1 MSKKKNISY
10 LFGLAFLLL
19 AGCDTDTAT
28 VPLPDDGERAV
39 EVRLRASVCTV
50 ETTVGRSVI
59 EGTALNTGDE
69 IGIFLMRDSN
79 FSTPYL
85 QNLPYRYAEGGQL
98 SLQPEGA
105 KVYYPARQ
113 DTLYLYGYYPY
124 TATAAADENGK
135 VSIPVTA
142 ALEAK
147 DATDYLYT
155 GETKGS
161 KKAAATAAG
170 IAVSLKHALARLRLN
185 ISTDRPEYT
194 ADSYPVL
201 QSIGFTT
208 REGQTGTMDL
218 QTGDITSDSPDTG
231 TSVSSDYRNES
242 SPLNL
247 IPGTAGIQKDYL
259 LLPYG
264 HETIS
269 ALRRLTFSIKEPDGS
284 EKDIVVFD
292 EADAGANTPP
302 LIVLE
307 AGSITTLNILYTQ
320 SMAAKASVNDW
331 NKGTE
336 HTFQ

>member
-10 LFGLAFLLL
+10 LFGLSFLLL

-98 SLQPEGA
+98 SLQPEGT

-201 QSIGFTT
+201 QSMVLPPV
-208 REGQTGTMDL
+208 RDKQGQWTCKQATSHPTIRTPVHPSAPITGTKHPRSTL
-218 QTGDITSDSPDTG
+218 SPEHPAFKRIICCCHTGMRL
-231 TSVSSDYRNES
+231 SVR
-242 SPLNL
+242 
-247 IPGTAGIQKDYL
+247 
-259 LLPYG
+259 
-264 HETIS
+264 S
-269 ALRRLTFSIKEPDGS
+269 A
-284 EKDIVVFD
+284 
-292 EADAGANTPP
+292 A
-302 LIVLE
+302 
-307 AGSITTLNILYTQ
+307 
-320 SMAAKASVNDW
+320 
-331 NKGTE
+331 
-336 HTFQ
+336 

>member
-85 QNLPYRYAEGGQL
+85 QNLPYQYAEGGQL
-98 SLQPEGA
+98 NLQPEGT

-155 GETKGS
+155 SETKGS

-208 REGQTGTMDL
+208 REGQNRDNGSANRRHHIRQSGHRYIRQFRL
-218 QTGDITSDSPDTG
+218 PERSIPAQP
-231 TSVSSDYRNES
+231 YPRNS
-242 SPLNL
+242 RHSKGL
-247 IPGTAGIQKDYL
+247 
-259 LLPYG
+259 
-264 HETIS
+264 S
-269 ALRRLTFSIKEPDGS
+269 A
-284 EKDIVVFD
+284 
-292 EADAGANTPP
+292 
-302 LIVLE
+302 
-307 AGSITTLNILYTQ
+307 
-320 SMAAKASVNDW
+320 AAIRA
-331 NKGTE
+331 
-336 HTFQ
+336 

>member
-1 MSKKKNISY
+1 M
-10 LFGLAFLLL
+10 
-19 AGCDTDTAT
+19 
-28 VPLPDDGERAV
+28 
-39 EVRLRASVCTV
+39 
-50 ETTVGRSVI
+50 
-59 EGTALNTGDE
+59 
-69 IGIFLMRDSN
+69 
-79 FSTPYL
+79 
-85 QNLPYRYAEGGQL
+85 
-98 SLQPEGA
+98 
-105 KVYYPARQ
+105 
-113 DTLYLYGYYPY
+113 
-124 TATAAADENGK
+124 
-135 VSIPVTA
+135 
-142 ALEAK
+142 
-147 DATDYLYT
+147 
-155 GETKGS
+155 
-161 KKAAATAAG
+161 
-170 IAVSLKHALARLRLN
+170 KHALARLRLN

-218 QTGDITSDSPDTG
+218 QTGDITSDNPDTG
-231 TSVSSDYRNES
+231 TSVSSDYRNEA

-247 IPGTAGIQKDYL
+247 IPGTPGIQKDYL

-269 ALRRLTFSIKEPDGS
+269 ALRSLTFSIKEPDGS

>member
-85 QNLPYRYAEGGQL
+85 QNLPYQYAEGGQL
-98 SLQPEGA
+98 SLQPEGT

-124 TATAAADENGK
+124 TETAAADENGK

-170 IAVSLKHALARLRLN
+170 IAVSLKHALARLCLN
-185 ISTDRPEYT
+185 ISTNRPEYT
-194 ADSYPVL
+194 AESYPVL

-208 REGQTGTMDL
+208 REGQKGAMDL

-231 TSVSSDYRNES
+231 TSVISDYQDEAT
-242 SPLNL
+242 PPAL
-247 IPGTAGIQKDYL
+247 IPGTSVLQKDYL
-259 LLPYG
+259 LLPYKHG
-264 HETIS
+264 STG
-269 ALRRLTFSIKEPDGS
+269 ALRRLAFSIKEPDGTV
-284 EKDIVVFD
+284 KDIVVFD
-292 EADAGANTPP
+292 DADANTPP
-302 LIVLE
+302 SIVLE
-307 AGSITTLNILYTQ
+307 AGKTTTLNIIYTQ

-331 NKGTE
+331 DKGTE

>member
-1 MSKKKNISY
+1 
-10 LFGLAFLLL
+10 
-19 AGCDTDTAT
+19 
-28 VPLPDDGERAV
+28 
-39 EVRLRASVCTV
+39 
-50 ETTVGRSVI
+50 
-59 EGTALNTGDE
+59 
-69 IGIFLMRDSN
+69 MR
-79 FSTPYL
+79 P
-85 QNLPYRYAEGGQL
+85 
-98 SLQPEGA
+98 
-105 KVYYPARQ
+105 K
-113 DTLYLYGYYPY
+113 
-124 TATAAADENGK
+124 AAN
-135 VSIPVTA
+135 
-142 ALEAK
+142 
-147 DATDYLYT
+147 
-155 GETKGS
+155 

-218 QTGDITSDSPDTG
+218 QTGDITSDNPDTG
-231 TSVSSDYRNES
+231 TSVSSGLPNEA

-292 EADAGANTPP
+292 DKPMPVKHSPANRT
-302 LIVLE
+302 
-307 AGSITTLNILYTQ
+307 GSQHNHPQHPIY
-320 SMAAKASVNDW
+320 AKHGRKASVNDW

>member
-98 SLQPEGA
+98 SLQPEGT

-185 ISTDRPEYT
+185 ISTDHPEYT

-218 QTGDITSDSPDTG
+218 QTGDITSDNPDTG
-231 TSVSSDYRNES
+231 TSVSSDYRNEA

-247 IPGTAGIQKDYL
+247 IPVSYTHL
-259 LLPYG
+259 TLP
-264 HETIS
+264 T
-269 ALRRLTFSIKEPDGS
+269 
-284 EKDIVVFD
+284 
-292 EADAGANTPP
+292 N
-302 LIVLE
+302 
-307 AGSITTLNILYTQ
+307 
-320 SMAAKASVNDW
+320 
-331 NKGTE
+331 
-336 HTFQ
+336 

>member
-1 MSKKKNISY
+1 M
-10 LFGLAFLLL
+10 
-19 AGCDTDTAT
+19 
-28 VPLPDDGERAV
+28 P
-39 EVRLRASVCTV
+39 
-50 ETTVGRSVI
+50 
-59 EGTALNTGDE
+59 
-69 IGIFLMRDSN
+69 
-79 FSTPYL
+79 
-85 QNLPYRYAEGGQL
+85 
-98 SLQPEGA
+98 
-105 KVYYPARQ
+105 
-113 DTLYLYGYYPY
+113 
-124 TATAAADENGK
+124 
-135 VSIPVTA
+135 
-142 ALEAK
+142 K

-185 ISTDRPEYT
+185 ISTDHPEYT

-218 QTGDITSDSPDTG
+218 QTGDITSDNPDTG
-231 TSVSSDYRNES
+231 TSVSSDYRNEA